1 MREHSLDSLAEGV
14 GAGGGAGA
22 HTGHLA
28 EVSSAEKSEAGGG
41 VRVSD
46 SLCVARWNPGSAHP
60 PAPTPCNPKVNTLG
74 VT

>member
-22 HTGHLA
+22 HLA
-28 EVSSAEKSEAGGG
+28 EVSSTEKSEAGGG

-46 SLCVARWNPGSAHP
+46 SLCVVRWNPGSAHP
-60 PAPTPCNPKVNTLG
+60 PAPTPCNPRVNTLG